1 MIYLICQKS
10 KIDRNTYG
18 SISNTSQ
25 EKVNQDLGGKI
36 HILQIQIQIR
46 KNCLYN
52 IINSSGV
59 SSGDQLENESK
70 VSFSYRR
77 SLIKSRKE
85 YHLHASYFTYNLHQ
99 PYQLTITWRRNVEQ
113 IQMIIVCNW
122 KETIHLPTY
131 SIIRQRMKTQSNV
144 PQAIK

>member
-1 MIYLICQKS
+1 MIYFTSQKS
-10 KIDRNTYG
+10 IKDRNIYG
-18 SISNTSQ
+18 TTSNTSH
-25 EKVNQDLGGKI
+25 EKVNQDLDGKI
-36 HILQIQIQIR
+36 HILQIQIR

-59 SSGDQLENESK
+59 GSGDQLENESK

-113 IQMIIVCNW
+113 MQRVIVRNW